1 MRIPSQEHYSTRC
14 TMSHR
19 PPFRTGE
26 PIFFRCSHCGNVIV
40 VCPAPKG
47 TWEIPVLRC
56 CDTELKPLQI
66 CRDPEVIRTHG
77 LDFVVFGGF
86 EHNAIR
92 ITVDGGLHP
101 MDEGHRIEWV
111 YLKTYQ
117 GGQLKLLP
125 PGIRAVVHF
134 SLADED
140 AYVYCD
146 RAVCRMGR
154 EHCQFA
160 CKRGMTVYAYCSKH
174 GLMARTLTEKRR
186 DMDDG

>member
-26 PIFFRCSHCGNVIV
+26 PIFFRCSHCGNVRV

-92 ITVDGGLHP
+92 ITVDSSSCSRPASERWSTFHWPTKTP
-101 MDEGHRIEWV
+101 MSIVTERSAEWDGSTV
-111 YLKTYQ
+111 
-117 GGQLKLLP
+117 
-125 PGIRAVVHF
+125 
-134 SLADED
+134 SLR
-140 AYVYCD
+140 VN
-146 RAVCRMGR
+146 VG
-154 EHCQFA
+154 
-160 CKRGMTVYAYCSKH
+160 
-174 GLMARTLTEKRR
+174 
-186 DMDDG
+186 

>member
-26 PIFFRCSHCGNVIV
+26 PIFFRCSHCGNVTV

-47 TWEIPVLRC
+47 TGEIPVLRC

-66 CRDPEVIRTHG
+66 CRDPEAIRTHG

-101 MDEGHRIEWV
+101 MDEGHRIEWI

-117 GGQLKLLP
+117 ADSSSCSRPASERWSTFRWPTKTPMSIVTERSVEWDGST
-125 PGIRAVVHF
+125 A
-134 SLADED
+134 SLR
-140 AYVYCD
+140 VN
-146 RAVCRMGR
+146 VG
-154 EHCQFA
+154 
-160 CKRGMTVYAYCSKH
+160 
-174 GLMARTLTEKRR
+174 
-186 DMDDG
+186 